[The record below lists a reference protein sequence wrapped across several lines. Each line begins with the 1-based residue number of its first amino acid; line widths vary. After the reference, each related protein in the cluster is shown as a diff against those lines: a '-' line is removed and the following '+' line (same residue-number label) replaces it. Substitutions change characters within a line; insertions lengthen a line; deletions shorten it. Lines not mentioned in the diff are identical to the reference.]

1 MAEEHEKCPDCGTP
15 LMDLERRLEVTD
27 ADASHRHHAVDC
39 VVALKERVKALESR
53 LDANRLLRRVVA
65 LWDYVSARSHEDAAA
80 FQRELDAADGQL
92 IEDVRR
98 HLASV
103 RAPTVMHTC
112 DPQSVRQKAL
122 DDAAK
127 LVATTNYYEPNETT
141 ARRIREYDGDEG
153 TRGRR

>member
-103 RAPTVMHTC
+103 RAPTDEHI
-112 DPQSVRQKAL
+112 D
-122 DDAAK
+122 
-127 LVATTNYYEPNETT
+127 
-141 ARRIREYDGDEG
+141 RRAG
-153 TRGRR
+153 